1 MKAVLARQD
10 GCIRPM
16 QTFPE
21 FGKGPRLHDKSCP
34 ASEVIT
40 RHREAFDQICASL
53 LQNEVIDGD
62 EVNGIVARWR
72 GIQG

>member
-10 GCIRPM
+10 GRIQPM

-21 FGKGPRLHDKSCP
+21 FGKGPRLHDKLCP
-34 ASEVIT
+34 ASEAIT
-40 RHREAFDQICASL
+40 KHREAFNQICASL

-62 EVNGIVARWR
+62 EEDAIVARWR